1 MFIHSFAAIIMLN
14 GSFDAKTK
22 FQFKKGNKSLLEPL
36 ECLLSQ
42 KWRF

>member
-1 MFIHSFAAIIMLN
+1 MLN

-36 ECLLSQ
+36 DCLLSQ